1 MVGSPF
7 ERAVPLARPASL
19 RFRRL
24 TRFRAFFGPAG
35 PIGTRLAVGEV
46 SSIRTEAPDE
56 MNQPNGI
63 RAPARIL
70 LWLGGVICG
79 LAVRNPAPW
88 SLTVA
93 FLATLAALLALQHL
107 DEDE

>member
-1 MVGSPF
+1 S
-7 ERAVPLARPASL
+7 ARPASL

-24 TRFRAFFGPAG
+24 TRFRASCGPAG
-35 PIGTRLAVGEV
+35 PIGTRLAVGEAA
-46 SSIRTEAPDE
+46 SIRTEAPDE

-70 LWLGGVICG
+70 LWLGGVLCRIA
-79 LAVRNPAPW
+79 LRNPAPW

-93 FLATLAALLALQHL
+93 YLATLAALLALQHL

>member
-1 MVGSPF
+1 
-7 ERAVPLARPASL
+7 
-19 RFRRL
+19 
-24 TRFRAFFGPAG
+24 
-35 PIGTRLAVGEV
+35 
-46 SSIRTEAPDE
+46 